1 LGPNPQSPIPNPQSP
16 IPNPQSPYL
25 NILNTKFY
33 FFEFKSFKFKFKN
46 KMENEEEQII
56 QKEKIE
62 ISPKLMGKEFKK
74 FIIENSQDYL
84 ARLKSEISKNFKIYY
99 ESLNNQVAEEQMNQ
113 EKQQNDLSEQMQSK
127 NKNNDEIMKRLSRRK
142 QILLM
147 EKEHKYESDLK
158 LKAFMSLYKNKTE
171 QKEEKKKF
179 DYIKKIILKNKK
191 KKIFRAFKTLSLFQK
206 SKEYTNKLENRK
218 NNEINKLHGN
228 FEKEKQKLL
237 FLINQAKEKLKHEN
251 RKKIQVKLMLDQM
264 ILRGI
269 SALNMQA
276 MKLSQNSLNDVVG
289 CDYKKD
295 IDVKYHSMLFP
306 ESKVILANS
315 LQ

>member
-1 LGPNPQSPIPNPQSP
+1 
-16 IPNPQSPYL
+16 
-25 NILNTKFY
+25 
-33 FFEFKSFKFKFKN
+33 
-46 KMENEEEQII
+46 MENEEEKII

-158 LKAFMSLYKNKTE
+158 LKAFMSLYKNKIE

-191 KKIFRAFKTLSLFQK
+191 KKIFRAFKNLSLFQK

-218 NNEINKLHGN
+218 NNEINKLDGN